1 MNPVTSTLR
10 PALST
15 IVISSNRRVNSR
27 NLDKSLAN
35 SQKEYSLP
43 SMDEPS
49 SPLLTGRDYLGAD
62 DNNHEMYSLT
72 RKENWLFSAGVI
84 VSLTILGCICK
95 WLLM

>member
-15 IVISSNRRVNSR
+15 IVISNNRRVNSR
-27 NLDKSLAN
+27 NLDESLAN

-43 SMDEPS
+43 STEDTS
-49 SPLLTGRDYLGAD
+49 FPLLSGRDFLGTD
-62 DNNHEMYSLT
+62 ENNHEMYGLT
-72 RKENWLFSAGVI
+72 SKENWLFSAGAI
-84 VSLTILGCICK
+84 VGLTILAYVCK